1 MSLIPPG
8 TEAAYYAAPDGYTP
22 EQERLIESG
31 EWDPEE
37 QSWADYRQDAD
48 DDERLRMA
56 DL

>member
-8 TEAAYYAAPDGYTP
+8 TEDAYYAAPDGYTD

-31 EWDPEE
+31 AWDPEE
-37 QSWADYRQDAD
+37 QSWADFL
-48 DDERLRMA
+48 DENDEDRSKMA

>member
-8 TEAAYYAAPDGYTP
+8 TRAAYYAAPDGYTA

-37 QSWADYRQDAD
+37 QSWAEHCQDVD
-48 DDERLRMA
+48 DDERLRGA